1 MEPFRGKSKFSWYQV
16 IDHLQQ
22 LGGGQQMKVI
32 EKSSGLLE
40 SAGNENYNYAR
51 ENVRGVGERL
61 LNIVKDG

>member
-1 MEPFRGKSKFSWYQV
+1 
-16 IDHLQQ
+16 
-22 LGGGQQMKVI
+22 MKVI